1 MENDEIA
8 EGYDLEEYDQPDELE
23 KPIVDMMDVV
33 PQLDEAD
40 EYEFIM
46 IGKHYF
52 LYSDNTKHVFNLHRN
67 FVGRIGFFGDFI
79 PE

>member
-1 MENDEIA
+1 MENDDIA

-23 KPIVDMMDVV
+23 KPMEMMDVV

-52 LYSDNTKHVFNLHRN
+52 LYSEITQLVFNLERN
-67 FVGRIGFFGDFI
+67 FVGRFGFFGDFI